1 MSIGESQGF
10 AYRAGELHAEGVPLS
25 RIAVEVGTP
34 FYCYSSAGIEATYR
48 RFAAAF
54 AGEQAQV
61 HYALKAN
68 SNLAVVRLLGRL
80 GAGADVVSEGELRRA
95 LAAGIPPD
103 RIVFSGVGKT
113 EEELSFALGQG
124 IHQINAE
131 LVPELE
137 LLSSVATRLGKTA
150 AVALRINP
158 DVDARTH
165 EKISTG
171 KKENKFGI
179 DIAHAA
185 EAYRH
190 AARLPGIVPV
200 GLAVHI
206 GSQITDIGPLEAAF
220 RRLVDLAVELRREG
234 LGVERLDLGG
244 GLGIRYE
251 NEMPPPVE
259 AYAAMVR
266 RLTHNLS
273 FRLAFEPGRAI
284 VGNAGILVARVLYV
298 KSGVTRRFIVQDGAM
313 NDLLRPSLYG
323 AWHGIVPVRAPEP
336 GAALTPA
343 DVVGPICETGDTFAT
358 DRPLPPIAVGDLL
371 AILSAGAYGAVMS
384 SSYNTRLLVPE
395 VLVKGDEYAVIRP
408 RPSYRELLSQ
418 DRIPPW
424 LSNS

>member
-1 MSIGESQGF
+1 
-10 AYRAGELHAEGVPLS
+10 
-25 RIAVEVGTP
+25 
-34 FYCYSSAGIEATYR
+34 
-48 RFAAAF
+48 
-54 AGEQAQV
+54 
-61 HYALKAN
+61 
-68 SNLAVVRLLGRL
+68 
-80 GAGADVVSEGELRRA
+80 
-95 LAAGIPPD
+95 
-103 RIVFSGVGKT
+103 
-113 EEELSFALGQG
+113 
-124 IHQINAE
+124 
-131 LVPELE
+131 
-137 LLSSVATRLGKTA
+137 
-150 AVALRINP
+150 P

-185 EAYRH
+185 EAYRQ

-234 LGVERLDLGG
+234 LSVERLDLGG

-313 NDLLRPSLYG
+313 NDLLRPSLYS

-336 GAALTPA
+336 GAALVPA